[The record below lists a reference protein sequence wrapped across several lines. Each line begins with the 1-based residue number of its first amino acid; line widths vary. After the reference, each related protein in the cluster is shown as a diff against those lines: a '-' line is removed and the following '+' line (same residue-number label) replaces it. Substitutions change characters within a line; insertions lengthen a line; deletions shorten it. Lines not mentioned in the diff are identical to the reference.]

1 MIRNRPEVV
10 VPVGGKGAL
19 GRDAP
24 LGGRRREVRARWGSI
39 CALAPSF
46 GGLDVARRRSQGAP
60 RPGARGVGRA
70 SGRPAGGQKG
80 SIDLLNKDP
89 EKKAGAGE
97 ATLVARGLKKS
108 YGGFEAVKGVDF
120 EVYRGECFG
129 FLGPNGAGKTTTMK
143 MIYGA
148 AVPTGG
154 ELKVA
159 GLDVRRHEREVKR
172 RIGVVPQENNLDED
186 LKVRENLLVFGRYF
200 DLPRKVV
207 RRRAAELLE
216 FIQLSERADARVE
229 QLSGGMKRRL
239 LIARALVN
247 DPDLVVLDEPTTG
260 LDPQARHLVWNKLR
274 ELTSEG
280 KTLVLTTHYMDEA
293 AQLCDRLCIMES
305 GWIIAEDTPRDL
317 ISKHVS
323 PEVLEFRASP
333 DALERLAPIVEDVA
347 DNLDRIGEALLVY
360 TSDPEAVTRKVR
372 ESGIEIRNILH
383 RQASLEDVFLKLTG
397 RRLVD

>member
-1 MIRNRPEVV
+1 
-10 VPVGGKGAL
+10 
-19 GRDAP
+19 
-24 LGGRRREVRARWGSI
+24 
-39 CALAPSF
+39 
-46 GGLDVARRRSQGAP
+46 
-60 RPGARGVGRA
+60 
-70 SGRPAGGQKG
+70 
-80 SIDLLNKDP
+80 LNKGT
-89 EKKAGAGE
+89 EKKPGAGE
-97 ATLVARGLKKS
+97 ITLTAKGLWKT
-108 YGGFEAVKGVDF
+108 YGDFEAVKGVDF

-148 AVPTGG
+148 AVPTTG

-159 GLDVRRHEREVKR
+159 GLDARRAERDVKR

-186 LKVRENLLVFGRYF
+186 LKVEENLLVYGRYF
-200 DLPRKVV
+200 DLPRKVI
-207 RRRAAELLE
+207 RQRAAELLE

-274 ELTSEG
+274 QLASEG
-280 KTLVLTTHYMDEA
+280 KTLILTTHYMDEA

-305 GWIIAEDTPRDL
+305 GRIISEGTPRDL
-317 ISKHVS
+317 IEKHVS

-333 DALERLAPIVEDVA
+333 DILGQLATVVEDVA
-347 DNLDRIGEALLVY
+347 DAVERIGEVLLVY
-360 TSDPEAVTRKVR
+360 TSDSDSVAHKAK
-372 ESGIEIRNILH
+372 ESGILVENTLY
-383 RQASLEDVFLKLTG
+383 RQATLEDVFLKLTG
-397 RRLVD
+397 RKLVN